1 MVRRT
6 SAIVPQPKQIK
17 SRKHARKLTTEYHR
31 ITEMLHQAESCEEQ
45 AKFAAELNAL
55 GGVDAYQ
62 KASVFNTSLHSTSRW
77 VVKRLRMRDLLSHGR
92 DRPRVLEI
100 GAINT
105 ELLTTPGLSVRAIDL
120 NSQDPRIE
128 QQDFM
133 QLPHGGEFDASTALS
148 RTYDA
153 LVCSMVLNC
162 VPDARMR
169 FDFLI
174 SMRSQLR
181 KGGLAFIVLPR
192 SCLAHSRTL
201 THDSFVDCLR
211 AVGLPPDLTIA
222 SPESAK
228 LVYFEC
234 VASLPDEDAAIR
246 YQRMRHEMRK
256 RPGQRRKSRGAG
268 FDVDLGGHLGF
279 GARVARSF
287 EPAVLSR
294 AKREQRLAC
303 EEFLRQQG
311 AMDAEA
317 LAAVP
322 ALDSDRSNSAHD
334 EQDAKEAA
342 ELSRGSRRTAED
354 IMIDEVAQEHV
365 GRLDFADWRW
375 QATPPLRQGGLSS
388 SEAGEWAFAP
398 ELSAATRM
406 VSLQKV
412 TGWQWTRGGWT
423 HAAPTL
429 KVMRSAGS
437 TATTHSA
444 RLANHE
450 AAEVAGP
457 VVAKKMGHRLA
468 GIQRRT
474 IRRRWVRE
482 QRVMTCS
489 SWRYTNLPIGVRLA
503 CWWLWV

>member
-6 SAIVPQPKQIK
+6 SVIVPLPKQIK
-17 SRKHARKLTTEYHR
+17 SRKHARKVTTEYHR
-31 ITEMLHQAESCEEQ
+31 ITEGLHQAESCQEQ
-45 AKFAAELNAL
+45 AKFAAELDAL

-77 VVKRLRMRDLLSHGR
+77 VVKRLRMRDFLCHGR

-105 ELLTTPGLSVRAIDL
+105 QLLTTPGLSVRAIDL

-133 QLPHGGEFDASTALS
+133 QLPHGGEHDASTALS

-162 VPDARMR
+162 VPDARVR

-181 KGGLAFIVLPR
+181 KGGVAFIVLPR

-211 AVGLPPDLTIA
+211 AVGLPPDLTVA
-222 SPESAK
+222 PPESAK

-234 VASLPDEDAAIR
+234 IASLPDEDAALR
-246 YQRMRHEMRK
+246 YQRMRHEMRS
-256 RPGQRRKSRGAG
+256 QQEVRRKSRGAE

-303 EEFLRQQG
+303 EEFLLQQG

-317 LAAVP
+317 LAAAS
-322 ALDSDRSNSAHD
+322 ALDLDRSNSANDEHDAEDMD
-334 EQDAKEAA
+334 EQ
-342 ELSRGSRRTAED
+342 SRGSKHSVED
-354 IMIDEVAQEHV
+354 ILVDEVAREYV
-365 GRLDFADWRW
+365 GRLDFAGWRW
-375 QATPPLRQGGLSS
+375 QETPPSPQSARSS
-388 SEAGEWAFAP
+388 LEAGEWVFAP
-398 ELSAATRM
+398 EGSAASKKA
-406 VSLQKV
+406 SLQTV

-423 HAAPTL
+423 HAAPTS
-429 KVMRSAGS
+429 KAMQSADS
-437 TATTHSA
+437 TATAQTASSVTQ
-444 RLANHE
+444 E
-450 AAEVAGP
+450 AAEVAKLS
-457 VVAKKMGHRLA
+457 VAKTVRILA
-468 GIQRRT
+468 GIQCKTVRWRR
-474 IRRRWVRE
+474 VRQ

-489 SWRYTNLPIGVRLA
+489 SWRCTHLPMGLA
-503 CWWLWV
+503 CWWL